1 MMYSLED
8 NITDKI
14 KKLKTEYYNEKG
26 SSILFKNAQKMECAT
41 EIINNIPIHTLLRE
55 TIFIVENTNQIYIKY
70 EILKSFANPSVYT
83 SIIDHISNLV
93 QVSITNHKSFELHI
107 NMNTFTITAAN
118 RYKVLIQMF
127 CEKALQT
134 NSIYHT
140 KLNKIYLYN
149 YPAIIPVLTKLFSS
163 FVDNSARGKVVM
175 VK

>member
-1 MMYSLED
+1 
-8 NITDKI
+8 
-14 KKLKTEYYNEKG
+14 
-26 SSILFKNAQKMECAT
+26 
-41 EIINNIPIHTLLRE
+41 
-55 TIFIVENTNQIYIKY
+55 
-70 EILKSFANPSVYT
+70 
-83 SIIDHISNLV
+83 
-93 QVSITNHKSFELHI
+93 
-107 NMNTFTITAAN
+107 MNTFTITAAN

>member
-1 MMYSLED
+1 MYSAEG
-8 NITDKI
+8 NITEKI
-14 KKLKTEYYNEKG
+14 KELQTKYYNKNG
-26 SSILFKNAQKMECAT
+26 SYILFKNAQKIECAT
-41 EIINNIPIHTLLRE
+41 EIVNNIPINTLLND
-55 TIFIVENTNQIYIKY
+55 TIYIVETTNQIYIKY

-83 SIIDHISNLV
+83 YIIDHISNLV
-93 QVSITNHKSFELHI
+93 QISITNHKSFELHI

-118 RYKVLIQMF
+118 RYKELIQMF